1 MKKLM
6 NWTAPRPDGIQGYW
20 LKTFISTNALIES
33 ACLSCCCYTN
43 IIHTLYSG
51 VVSSHCV
58 VQMATKMATNIWVH
72 MDRKYEYLE
81 YHTGMILHELLNE
94 NLLAKEMEQ
103 QFKKD
108 QQELNEMRQELNEM
122 KKKLTGRDTPS
133 QKSLRTDITALR
145 GDMTALRGDITALE
159 TGTRQ
164 TSPSQSLDEMVIHCN
179 DEVIDV
185 ETIEA
190 DLVNQQCGTSKRA
203 EIHVEEKYCYYITMI
218 Q

>member
-1 MKKLM
+1 
-6 NWTAPRPDGIQGYW
+6 
-20 LKTFISTNALIES
+20 
-33 ACLSCCCYTN
+33 
-43 IIHTLYSG
+43 
-51 VVSSHCV
+51 
-58 VQMATKMATNIWVH
+58 
-72 MDRKYEYLE
+72 
-81 YHTGMILHELLNE
+81 
-94 NLLAKEMEQ
+94 
-103 QFKKD
+103 
-108 QQELNEMRQELNEM
+108 MRQELNEM

-133 QKSLRTDITALR
+133 QKSLRTDI
-145 GDMTALRGDITALE
+145 TALRGDITALE

-185 ETIEA
+185 ETIVA